1 MYYTP
6 GKIEELSRE
15 DIDRILAKA
24 VFGRLGLA
32 FENEAYVV
40 PVWHRYDGQR
50 IWFHIGKEG
59 KTTTYLQANRQAC
72 FEVDELTDQGWW
84 SVICYGTVTL
94 SDSIDSKREILRVS
108 GAEAP
113 SDDQLEQMQI
123 FVCILT
129 PDEMTGRKSPGYVV

>member
-6 GKIEELSRE
+6 ENIEELSRE
-15 DIDRILAKA
+15 DIDRVLAKA

-50 IWFHIGKEG
+50 IWFRIGKEG
-59 KTTTYLQANRQAC
+59 KTTTYLQANPQAC
-72 FEVDELTDQGWW
+72 FEVDELDDRGWR

-94 SDSIDSKREILRVS
+94 SDSFDSKRELLRLS
-108 GAEAP
+108 GTEAP
-113 SDDQLEQMQI
+113 SDEQLEQMKV

-129 PDEMTGRKSPGYVV
+129 PDEMTGRKSRST

>member
-6 GKIEELSRE
+6 ENIEELSRE
-15 DIDRILAKA
+15 DIDRVLAKA

-50 IWFHIGKEG
+50 IWFRIGKEG
-59 KTTTYLQANRQAC
+59 KTTTYLQANPQAC
-72 FEVDELTDQGWW
+72 FEVDELDDRGWR

-94 SDSIDSKREILRVS
+94 SDSFDSKRELLRFS

-113 SDDQLEQMQI
+113 SDEQLEQMKV

-129 PDEMTGRKSPGYVV
+129 PDEMTGRKSRST

>member
-1 MYYTP
+1 MYYPP
-6 GKIEELSRE
+6 GNIEELSRE
-15 DIDRILAKA
+15 DIDRVLAKA

-50 IWFHIGKEG
+50 IWFRIGKEG
-59 KTTTYLQANRQAC
+59 KTTTYLQANPQAC
-72 FEVDELTDQGWW
+72 FEVDELDDKGWR

-94 SDSIDSKREILRVS
+94 SDSIDSKREILRLS
-108 GAEAP
+108 GSEAP
-113 SDDQLEQMQI
+113 SDEQLEQMRM

-129 PDEMTGRKSPGYVV
+129 PDEMTGRKSPSS